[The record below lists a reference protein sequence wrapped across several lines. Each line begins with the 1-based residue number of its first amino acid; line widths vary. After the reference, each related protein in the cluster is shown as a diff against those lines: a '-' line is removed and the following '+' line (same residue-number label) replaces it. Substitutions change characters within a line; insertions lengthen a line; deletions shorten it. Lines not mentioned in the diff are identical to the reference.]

1 MLISFGYISYVY
13 VNNSQLKHQGSRR
26 RNRMVH
32 CNSVKLLSMG
42 EGETLKLWINN
53 AMDKQHYTYKKYYP
67 QYLKVLNSYS
77 HFISICFSQV
87 RCIQVWRRF
96 VLYRFGKTLQLF
108 QSQLGKVDSVALA
121 TAKKHTAIIAGVGV
135 VTGLVN
141 IDVSFDRIHGFS
153 RHFFCCDLWGT
164 TSSKWAASSSKWA
177 TPSSSTVARTEWT
190 EWSLSVFWFVAPA
203 LMITAT
209 EIKPAMTV
217 RIATVRSVAA
227 LKPFLVTAIAPA
239 KGEPSGTVP
248 RFCFVA
254 PASAAIAAEMML
266 ARPEAT
272 TATVTARPVTALK
285 SFPVTVVAPAEATPS
300 TSSPWPP
307 FFRVEFAT
315 PSPLSKFFPFTSL
328 ELLTV
333 LTWSFALLTIAS
345 MAIWTLPVKLLA
357 VTTLSITLLTFASTA
372 IWMLTVDLLTVSAAR
387 SVELTIT

>member
-1 MLISFGYISYVY
+1 
-13 VNNSQLKHQGSRR
+13 
-26 RNRMVH
+26 
-32 CNSVKLLSMG
+32 
-42 EGETLKLWINN
+42 
-53 AMDKQHYTYKKYYP
+53 MDKQHYTYKNYYL
-67 QYLKVLNSYS
+67 QYLKVLTSYS

-87 RCIQVWRRF
+87 RCIQVWCMF
-96 VLYRFGKTLQLF
+96 VLYIFGKTLQLF
-108 QSQLGKVDSVALA
+108 QSQLGKVDFVALA

-164 TSSKWAASSSKWA
+164 TSSKWAALSSKWA

-190 EWSLSVFWFVAPA
+190 EWSMFVFWFVAPA
-203 LMITAT
+203 LMLITVT
-209 EIKPAMTV
+209 EIKPATNV

-266 ARPEAT
+266 ARPAT
-272 TATVTARPVTALK
+272 TVTARPVTALK

-315 PSPLSKFFPFTSL
+315 PSPLSNFFPFTSL
-328 ELLTV
+328 EAARPESVSKPRPVKLLTV

-345 MAIWTLPVKLLA
+345 TAIWTLPVKLLA

-372 IWMLTVDLLTVSAAR
+372 IWTLTVDLLSVSAAR
-387 SVELTIT
+387 SVDLTIT